1 MVPRLIQVCRLPR
14 LRSFLFPARRVV
26 ACIVAVALLVP
37 VVLAQSMGPQLASP
51 QQGTSGAAAGQTGN
65 GSFGAQFNY
74 GTAAPNSPNL
84 GALFS
89 LLQQHPELLAA
100 AKMRIAQTL
109 GIDPTT
115 IPDQAIYDR
124 ISQDPAI
131 QAKILG
137 DLQKLGYSLPVGL
150 TASMGGA
157 TPPGGLSSGSSFA
170 PFAGN
175 LSQLS
180 NQTQFPAANGNAV
193 CPPGYVAVPAYSA
206 SSAYSQSPYGN
217 QPAYSTQP
225 TYGTQPGYGAPA
237 AAGTQPAYLPQPG
250 YGQQPGYAP
259 AYGQSSY
266 GAPSAYG
273 SQPLTGPQMPNNTQM
288 PTAQSPYAG
297 TQTNTGVNGVVCQ
310 PFNAVQNPQQIQ
322 LPQPTILQRTTP
334 YANLPSLQDLYAQ
347 MLPPD
352 TNLRRFGSDMFLLG
366 LGTGNADILPMDL
379 PAGPDYVLG
388 PGDALN
394 VNMWGSQANTLSVV
408 IDRQGQLALPEA
420 GTANVSGLTIAEAQ
434 TAIQKTLHTQYKD
447 MHVELSLGRVRTVR
461 VYVVGDVQRP
471 GAYDISSLS
480 TPLNALYAA
489 GGPTAVGSLRTL
501 RHYRGKQLVSEL
513 DLYDFLLRGVRS
525 GVERLLP
532 GDTILVP
539 PVGPLVTVTGM
550 VRRPAIYELNGTDDL
565 KDVLELAGGP
575 MASATLQE
583 ISVERVDAHQRRT
596 MLSVRLGDRSPSPTQ
611 DASASAAVP
620 SKTPVSLRVTHNAEE
635 EPGNATAPDSAS
647 LPEEREV
654 MLQLA
659 TFHVQ
664 DEDHVIVRPI
674 LPYNEGA
681 VYLDG
686 HVFRPG
692 KYAYREGMTINDLLH
707 SYQDVMPE
715 PAEHIEL
722 IRLKPPDYHPAT
734 TLLNLPD
741 VLSGNHPVLLQ
752 PLDVVRVFS
761 RYEVD
766 PPTVTIQGDVIR
778 PGDYP
783 MAAGMTAAALLK
795 MAGGFRRG
803 AYQDIADLSTYTVQ
817 DGKKLLLQAST
828 VDIGKAMR
836 GDRNA
841 DILLRPGDV
850 LSIREITGW
859 QDVGSTVTVS
869 GEVGHAGTYGIAPGE
884 RLSSILKRA
893 GGFREGAYPAG
904 AELDRISVRQ
914 QEESTRQ
921 DLINR
926 LQSQDLGSMMA
937 ASSADS
943 SVSASEQGAVLQMM
957 QQQRQSALRALQN
970 NPAKGRLVLRITPD
984 IAQWENTAADVE
996 LRAGDTLTVPK
1007 EPGFV
1012 VISGQVYNPSA
1023 LSYSPGKNAAWYLTR
1038 AGGPTRF
1045 GNKKDIYVLRA
1056 DGSVVSRRGRF
1067 SEAVLA
1073 ARLKPGDSIIV
1084 PEKIVGPS
1092 LWRYIIGTAQ
1102 SFSNTA
1108 MTSVVAA
1115 GL

>member
-1 MVPRLIQVCRLPR
+1 
-14 LRSFLFPARRVV
+14 
-26 ACIVAVALLVP
+26 
-37 VVLAQSMGPQLASP
+37 
-51 QQGTSGAAAGQTGN
+51 
-65 GSFGAQFNY
+65 
-74 GTAAPNSPNL
+74 
-84 GALFS
+84 
-89 LLQQHPELLAA
+89 
-100 AKMRIAQTL
+100 
-109 GIDPTT
+109 
-115 IPDQAIYDR
+115 
-124 ISQDPAI
+124 
-131 QAKILG
+131 
-137 DLQKLGYSLPVGL
+137 
-150 TASMGGA
+150 
-157 TPPGGLSSGSSFA
+157 
-170 PFAGN
+170 
-175 LSQLS
+175 
-180 NQTQFPAANGNAV
+180 
-193 CPPGYVAVPAYSA
+193 
-206 SSAYSQSPYGN
+206 
-217 QPAYSTQP
+217 
-225 TYGTQPGYGAPA
+225 
-237 AAGTQPAYLPQPG
+237 
-250 YGQQPGYAP
+250 
-259 AYGQSSY
+259 
-266 GAPSAYG
+266 
-273 SQPLTGPQMPNNTQM
+273 
-288 PTAQSPYAG
+288 
-297 TQTNTGVNGVVCQ
+297 
-310 PFNAVQNPQQIQ
+310 
-322 LPQPTILQRTTP
+322 
-334 YANLPSLQDLYAQ
+334 
-347 MLPPD
+347 
-352 TNLRRFGSDMFLLG
+352 
-366 LGTGNADILPMDL
+366 
-379 PAGPDYVLG
+379 
-388 PGDALN
+388 
-394 VNMWGSQANTLSVV
+394 
-408 IDRQGQLALPEA
+408 
-420 GTANVSGLTIAEAQ
+420 
-434 TAIQKTLHTQYKD
+434 
-447 MHVELSLGRVRTVR
+447 
-461 VYVVGDVQRP
+461 
-471 GAYDISSLS
+471 
-480 TPLNALYAA
+480 
-489 GGPTAVGSLRTL
+489 
-501 RHYRGKQLVSEL
+501 
-513 DLYDFLLRGVRS
+513 
-525 GVERLLP
+525 
-532 GDTILVP
+532 
-539 PVGPLVTVTGM
+539 
-550 VRRPAIYELNGTDDL
+550 
-565 KDVLELAGGP
+565 
-575 MASATLQE
+575 
-583 ISVERVDAHQRRT
+583 
-596 MLSVRLGDRSPSPTQ
+596 
-611 DASASAAVP
+611 
-620 SKTPVSLRVTHNAEE
+620 
-635 EPGNATAPDSAS
+635 
-647 LPEEREV
+647 